1 MVATKDLIMLTI
13 FMISL
18 VVLFQTTNHIMA
30 LTTTMFIVII
40 YFIKDIRLKNSLKRE
55 LKNQIDIFD
64 TMFNSSSD
72 IIIFQDAEMNVVA
85 CNDFL
90 SKIFGIPKKQIL
102 KKNINN
108 IIQNNIKDAALSKQM
123 WNTVRRNTE
132 KAIKTRKSVSYMEHF
147 FTPSGE
153 IRFFNIL
160 ISPIKDN
167 SNFSILVARDFTNE
181 YNASK
186 MAKEK
191 GEQLQSILE
200 NMPICAYLKSPNG
213 TYIAGSSTF
222 EKIVSLQR
230 NENMQLVL
238 PEVMDK
244 DYVKFVEEEEAKI
257 VKSKKAI
264 CVERKLPFPSKTFWA
279 RVQKVPILD
288 ENGEVKYIVVMYENI
303 ELEKEI
309 EKQKEYFVETLIHD
323 LKVPTLA
330 QLRGLELLE
339 HGTIGSVNLEQKE
352 LLLQI
357 KDSCRY
363 ILDMISMVLNT
374 YRLESGQAS
383 LEFETF
389 DMAELLLNC
398 FEEMSAVA
406 KEKNLTFV
414 YASQKVDARVDG
426 DKEKI
431 KKVII
436 NLLSH
441 AVIYSNRN
449 ESIVTTISIENDTL
463 SFNITSTG
471 ITLSERECSTMFERI
486 TEKTSKYTTVGHG
499 IGLYYCKKIIDL
511 HNGKIFASTNGKSSN
526 SVTFML
532 PLQQQKISS
541 ISVLP
546 QFMTMHKF

>member
-18 VVLFQTTNHIMA
+18 VVLFQTTNHVMA

-40 YFIKDIRLKNSLKRE
+40 YLIKDIRLKNSLKRE

-72 IIIFQDAEMNVVA
+72 IIIFQDAEMNIVA
-85 CNDFL
+85 CNNSL
-90 SKIFGIPKKQIL
+90 SKILGIPKKQIL
-102 KKNINN
+102 SENINN

-123 WNTVRRNTE
+123 WNTVRTNTE
-132 KAIKTRKSVSYMEHF
+132 KAIKTKKSVSYIEHF
-147 FTPSGE
+147 FTSSGE

-160 ISPIKDN
+160 ISPIRDN

-257 VKSKKAI
+257 VESKKAI

-303 ELEKEI
+303 ESEKEI

-339 HGTIGSVNLEQKE
+339 HETIGSVNLEQKE

-398 FEEMSAVA
+398 FEELSPVA

-426 DKEKI
+426 DEEKI

-436 NLLSH
+436 NLLSN
-441 AVIYSNRN
+441 AVIYSNKN
-449 ESIVTTISIENDTL
+449 ENIVVTISTENDTL

-471 ITLSERECSTMFERI
+471 VTLSERECSTMFERI
-486 TEKTSKYTTVGHG
+486 MEKTSKYTTVGHG

-511 HNGKIFASTNGKSSN
+511 HNGKIFASTNGKSLN
-526 SVTFML
+526 SVTFMI

-541 ISVLP
+541 ISLIP
-546 QFMTMHKF
+546 KFMTMNRF

>member
-18 VVLFQTTNHIMA
+18 VVLFQTTNHVMA

-40 YFIKDIRLKNSLKRE
+40 YLIKDIRLKNSLKRE

-72 IIIFQDAEMNVVA
+72 IIIFQDAEMNIVA
-85 CNDFL
+85 CNNSL
-90 SKIFGIPKKQIL
+90 SKILGIPKKQIL
-102 KKNINN
+102 SENINN

-123 WNTVRRNTE
+123 CNTVRTNTE

-147 FTPSGE
+147 FTSSGE

-160 ISPIKDN
+160 ISPIRGN

-257 VKSKKAI
+257 VKNKKAI

-303 ELEKEI
+303 ESEKEI

-339 HGTIGSVNLEQKE
+339 HGTIGSVNLKQKE

-383 LEFETF
+383 LELETF

-398 FEEMSAVA
+398 FEEMSDVA

-436 NLLSH
+436 NLLSN
-441 AVIYSNRN
+441 AAIYSNKN
-449 ESIVTTISIENDTL
+449 ENIVVTISIENDTL

-541 ISVLP
+541 ISLIP
-546 QFMTMHKF
+546 KFMTMNKF